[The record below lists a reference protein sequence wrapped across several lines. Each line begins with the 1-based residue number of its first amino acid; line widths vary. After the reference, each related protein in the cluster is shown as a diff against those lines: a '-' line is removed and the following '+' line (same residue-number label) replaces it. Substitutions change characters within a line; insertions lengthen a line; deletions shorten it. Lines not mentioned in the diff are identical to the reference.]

1 MVSKCANPN
10 CAASFLY
17 FHEGKLFRVDTSSG
31 SDRRRTLGQNEFTD
45 RPLRRVEFYWLCESC
60 ASKMTLVYDEQTGM
74 TVRPRVH
81 AKSAAA

>member
-17 FHEGKLFRVDTSSG
+17 FHVGKLFRVDTSAG
-31 SDRRRTLGQNEFTD
+31 SDRRRSLGQDEFTD
-45 RPLRRVEFYWLCESC
+45 RRLRRVEFYWLCESC
-60 ASKMTLVYDEQTGM
+60 APKMTLVFDKHTGA
-74 TVRPRVH
+74 VQPRVH